1 MLNSEVT
8 LGDRAGV
15 FAALGD
21 VTRLGLVGRLSSG
34 QAQSISALAAQTLMT
49 RQAVTKHL
57 KVLQKAGL
65 TQPRRVGREQLY
77 ALRPEVLAAA
87 GAYLQQVSALW
98 DEALERLRAHVE
110 G

>member
-1 MLNSEVT
+1 MLNSDLT
-8 LGDRAGV
+8 LGDRAAV

-57 KVLQKAGL
+57 KVLERAGL
-65 TQPRRVGREQLY
+65 TQPRRAGREQLY
-77 ALRPEVLAAA
+77 ALRPEALA
-87 GAYLQQVSALW
+87 GAGDYLRQVSALW
-98 DEALERLRAHVE
+98 DDTLGRLKLHVE
-110 G
+110 L